1 MLSTEENGA
10 AASKS
15 DHSVS
20 VMSSD
25 ADLTTSAARSDSGED
40 AHGDS
45 SGVSKDTEILI
56 TPTDQ
61 NVGQRTHSALGEFL
75 MCFSLYTNGYKLLST
90 KQPPGSLKCLHG
102 IRFLSLTW
110 VILGHTLVFSLNSV
124 GKSVLCLKAK
134 VIVNYKLW
142 SILERFAAYP

>member
-1 MLSTEENGA
+1 MLSVACNDGCRVVYCVMGAMCLLATLYDFVHNTEAPQTMLSTEENGA

-61 NVGQRTHSALGEFL
+61 NVGQRTHSKKC
-75 MCFSLYTNGYKLLST
+75 CFM
-90 KQPPGSLKCLHG
+90 
-102 IRFLSLTW
+102 
-110 VILGHTLVFSLNSV
+110 
-124 GKSVLCLKAK
+124 LC
-134 VIVNYKLW
+134 I
-142 SILERFAAYP
+142 S